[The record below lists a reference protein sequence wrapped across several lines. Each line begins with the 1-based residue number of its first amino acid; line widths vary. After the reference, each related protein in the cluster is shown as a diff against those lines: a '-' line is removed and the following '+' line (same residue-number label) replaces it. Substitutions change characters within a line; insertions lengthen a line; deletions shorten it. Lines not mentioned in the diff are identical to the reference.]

1 MNIETTFF
9 LFLWYCVWNYREIFY
24 MILDIFFTRSK
35 NAEYTRFFDCIYF
48 LESIDLIW
56 IPSISYHNV
65 YFVNNIFLNF
75 NIKDKILGVII
86 ISYDPIQILCISSTF
101 KICYWIWYYYVTIFS
116 LNHISKFMHLL
127 YSI

>member
-9 LFLWYCVWNYREIFY
+9 LFLWYCVWNYREIFLHDTGY
-24 MILDIFFTRSK
+24 LFHEIKKCRIYTFLWLYIFFGI
-35 NAEYTRFFDCIYF
+35 NRFDLDTIYF
-48 LESIDLIW
+48 L
-56 IPSISYHNV
+56 P

-101 KICYWIWYYYVTIFS
+101 KICYWILYYYVTICS